1 MPVKAINTT
10 ITLLL
15 LFNGLGAVYGGGAML
30 LQPDGN
36 LLQFPAGMLKNS
48 PFSNYMVPGIVL
60 FCAIGLF
67 SLFLLLQFVFRKRY
81 DARLVIANGMFVT
94 VWIIIQVWMIRTFSY
109 LQVVIIITGILLL
122 VIGTLLYKNQ
132 QLRSTFK
139 S

>member
-1 MPVKAINTT
+1 MPVLAINRI

-15 LFNGLGAVYGGGAML
+15 LFNGFGAVYGGGAMI

-36 LLQFPAGMLKNS
+36 LLQLPAGMLKNS
-48 PFSNYMVPGIVL
+48 PFSNYLVPGIVL

-81 DARLVIANGMFVT
+81 YARMVMANGIVVT
-94 VWIIIQVWMIRTFSY
+94 GWIIIQVWMIHTFSY
-109 LQVVIIITGILLL
+109 LQIIIMITGILLL
-122 VIGTLLYKNQ
+122 LLGTVLHKKNQ
-132 QLRSTFK
+132 IMNTSI